1 MTTWTVA
8 RPTPSPL
15 QQWWVLT
22 IRVIAPTLRSGEL
35 AVAISLSAV
44 FTASLYLPLKGI
56 ITTVVQGSYA
66 QYVMPMIALQAVYFS
81 AMSGAL
87 RSATDSVQEINL
99 RFRAMPIAP
108 MVPLAA
114 RMSGNV
120 YRCATALATA
130 VLCGYVIGFRFY
142 RGVEYTFGFCLLV
155 LMIGIALSLVGD
167 LIGIVSKNPEATTH
181 ILLLPQL
188 ILGMLSVG
196 ILPPEQFPGWLQ
208 PVVRNQ
214 FYSQFVYALRAL
226 AGDATR
232 SVAWPTWSV
241 IGPALAWLASIML
254 VAVQL
259 YAYVLRRQR

>member
-8 RPTPSPL
+8 RPKPSRF

-22 IRVIAPTLRSGEL
+22 IRVITPTLRSGDL
-35 AVAISLSAV
+35 LIAISLSAV
-44 FTASLYLPLKGI
+44 FTASLYLPLKHI
-56 ITTVVQGSYA
+56 MATVVHGSYA
-66 QYVMPMIALQAVYFS
+66 QYMMPMIALQAVFFA
-81 AMSGAL
+81 AMSAAL
-87 RSATDSVQEINL
+87 RSATDSVHGINL

-108 MVPLAA
+108 MTPLAA

-120 YRCATALATA
+120 YRCATALVTA
-130 VLCGYVIGFRFY
+130 LLCGYVIGFRFY
-142 RGVEYTFGFCLLV
+142 HSAGYTVAFCVLILL
-155 LMIGIALSLVGD
+155 IGIALSFVGD

-208 PVVRNQ
+208 PFVRNQ

-226 AGDATR
+226 AGDATQ
-232 SVAWPTWSV
+232 SEPWPTWSV
-241 IGPALAWLASIML
+241 IGPALAWLVGIML
-254 VAVQL
+254 VAVPL
-259 YAYVLRRQR
+259 YAFVLRRQR

>member
-1 MTTWTVA
+1 MTTWTLA
-8 RPTPSPL
+8 RPKPSPF

-22 IRVIAPTLRSGEL
+22 IRVIGPTVRSGEFL
-35 AVAISLSAV
+35 IAISLSAV
-44 FTASLYLPLKGI
+44 FTVSLYLPLKGI
-56 ITTVVQGSYA
+56 ITTVVHGSYA
-66 QYVMPMIALQAVYFS
+66 QYVMPMIALQAVYFA
-81 AMSGAL
+81 AMSAAL
-87 RSATDSVQEINL
+87 RSATDSVHGINL

-114 RMSGNV
+114 RMSGSV

-130 VLCGYVIGFRFY
+130 ILCGYVIGFRFY
-142 RGVEYTFGFCLLV
+142 RGVEYTIGFCLLV
-155 LMIGIALSLVGD
+155 LMIGIVLSLTGD

-226 AGDATR
+226 AGDATQ
-232 SVAWPTWSV
+232 SVPSPTWSV
-241 IGPALAWLASIML
+241 IGPALAWLAGITL
-254 VAVQL
+254 VAVPL
-259 YAYVLRRQR
+259 YTFVLRRRR

>member
-1 MTTWTVA
+1 MSTWTVA
-8 RPTPSPL
+8 RPKPSQL

-22 IRVIAPTLRSGEL
+22 IRVITPTLRSGEL
-35 AVAISLSAV
+35 LIAISLSAV
-44 FTASLYLPLKGI
+44 FTVSLYLPLKGI
-56 ITTVVQGSYA
+56 ITTVVHGSYA
-66 QYVMPMIALQAVYFS
+66 QYVMPMIALQAVYFA
-81 AMSGAL
+81 AMSAAL
-87 RSATDSVQEINL
+87 RSATDSVHGINL

-142 RGVEYTFGFCLLV
+142 RDVEYTVSFCLLV

-167 LIGIVSKNPEATTH
+167 LIGVVSKNPEATTH

-208 PVVRNQ
+208 PFVRNQ

-226 AGDATR
+226 AGDA
-232 SVAWPTWSV
+232 SQPVAWPTWSV
-241 IGPALAWLASIML
+241 VGPALAWVVGIVALAL
-254 VAVQL
+254 PL
-259 YAYVLRRQR
+259 YALVLRRQR